1 MPLIITSLIL
11 AVQRLKLMS
20 GRGAS
25 IAKWTVGYYMCFMI
39 IAIVQGTVTGALG
52 CTQLFVSMSPDT
64 LAESGPAQP
73 TLPED
78 PDRPAK
84 RPTYQVVVEIF
95 ENMVPDNIIDA
106 LASDERLLSVML
118 MALAVGYLL
127 RPTSMFIKV
136 TKEVEELID
145 SAIDFLIRVAPIGV
159 FFLILPNLF
168 VLPIRQIGLNVGVLI
183 GTCLLGMCVHLFITS
198 SLVFLFVVRE
208 NPYTFWLRIA
218 PAWMEAWGSGSSA
231 TTLPV
236 TMECVQEQNVPVIVS
251 KFVVP
256 LGVLIN
262 MDGYVTPILHSH
274 PPPTPIQIEFLLTCP
289 RLELPST
296 FPSPFVSWL

>member
-1 MPLIITSLIL
+1 
-11 AVQRLKLMS
+11 MS

-25 IAKWTVGYYMCFMI
+25 IAKWTLGYYMCFMI

-52 CTQLFVSMSPDT
+52 CAQLFVAMSPDALEEAGAADPMT
-64 LAESGPAQP
+64 AEGTEP
-73 TLPED
+73 PEKT
-78 PDRPAK
+78 PP
-84 RPTYQVVVEIF
+84 YEIIVQIF

-106 LASDERLLSVML
+106 LASDERLLSVMV

-145 SAIDFLIRVAPIGV
+145 SAIAFLIRVAPIGV

-183 GTCLLGMCVHLFITS
+183 GTCLAGMCVHLFITS

-208 NPYTFWLRIA
+208 NPYAFWLRIS

-236 TMECVQEQNVPVIVS
+236 TMECVQEQKVPVIVS

-262 MDGYVTPILHSH
+262 MDG
-274 PPPTPIQIEFLLTCP
+274 
-289 RLELPST
+289 
-296 FPSPFVSWL
+296 

>member
-1 MPLIITSLIL
+1 MPLTITSLIL
-11 AVQRLKLMS
+11 AVQRLKQMS

-25 IAKWTVGYYMCFMI
+25 IAKWTLGYYMCFMI

-52 CTQLFVSMSPDT
+52 CTQLFVAMSPEAM
-64 LAESGPAQP
+64 AEAKEIEASS
-73 TLPED
+73 PE
-78 PDRPAK
+78 PIETPAK
-84 RPTYQVVVEIF
+84 TPPYQIIVQIF
-95 ENMVPDNIIDA
+95 ENMVPDNIVDA
-106 LASDERLLSVML
+106 LASDERLLSVMVI
-118 MALAVGYLL
+118 ALAAGYLL

-145 SAIDFLIRVAPIGV
+145 SAISFLIRVAPIGV

-168 VLPIRQIGLNVGVLI
+168 VLPIRQIGRNVGVLI
-183 GTCLLGMCVHLFITS
+183 GTCLAGMCVHLFVTS
-198 SLVFLFVVRE
+198 SLVYLFVVRE
-208 NPYTFWLRIA
+208 NPYAFWLRIA

-236 TMECVQEQNVPVIVS
+236 TMECVQKQNVPVMVS

-262 MDGYVTPILHSH
+262 MDG
-274 PPPTPIQIEFLLTCP
+274 
-289 RLELPST
+289 
-296 FPSPFVSWL
+296 

>member
-11 AVQRLKLMS
+11 AVQRLRQLS

-25 IAKWTVGYYMCFMI
+25 IAKWTLGYYTCFML

-52 CTQLFVSMSPDT
+52 CTPLFVAMSPEAM
-64 LAESGPAQP
+64 AEADEMAATTAAPIEAP
-73 TLPED
+73 PKTP
-78 PDRPAK
+78 P
-84 RPTYQVVVEIF
+84 YQMIVQIF
-95 ENMVPDNIIDA
+95 EDMVPDNIVDA

-118 MALAVGYLL
+118 IALAAGYLL

-145 SAIDFLIRVAPIGV
+145 SAISFLIRVAPIGV

-168 VLPIRQIGLNVGVLI
+168 VLPIRQIGRNVGVLI
-183 GTCLLGMCVHLFITS
+183 GTCVAGMCVHLFVTS

-208 NPYTFWLRIA
+208 NPYAFWLRIS

-236 TMECVQEQNVPVIVS
+236 TMECVQKQNVPAMVS

-262 MDGYVTPILHSH
+262 MDG
-274 PPPTPIQIEFLLTCP
+274 
-289 RLELPST
+289 
-296 FPSPFVSWL
+296 